1 MKRLAALVLTLVMVS
16 GLLTGCGSKEKDYIT
31 LTITASLQ
39 TIPERCRVGLHRF

>member
-31 LTITASLQ
+31 LTIYSQLAN
-39 TIPERCRVGLHRF
+39 